1 METHIAIV
9 TEMRKIAA
17 TAGVLMLNDWEM
29 ALSEVQMEHSA
40 LLSLRMRCCTGGKRN
55 KRGVSKS
62 VCACVLAAPQH
73 ARWTVIHS

>member
-29 ALSEVQMEHSA
+29 ALSEVQMEH
-40 LLSLRMRCCTGGKRN
+40 
-55 KRGVSKS
+55 
-62 VCACVLAAPQH
+62 VCVTFSQNEMLH
-73 ARWTVIHS
+73 RREEE